1 MNTEEDELEIDNILA
16 NLDKKKKINGKKKGN
31 RVELQLTKLLTAR
44 FGLNFSRTVSSGARW
59 SQAKLSEDAKNVF
72 SGDLVVCKGFKFVV
86 ECKGGYDDIDLN
98 SSFTEGSKEIEA
110 FLNQVTDD
118 SKRCN
123 RKPMLC
129 WKKTRK
135 PWLVFIHKEELAND
149 QLNNI
154 KYYLIYDKWIGLSLE
169 ELLKLND
176 SFFIDQ
182 S

>member
-1 MNTEEDELEIDNILA
+1 MNTEEDEIEIDNIIA

-31 RVELQLTKLLTAR
+31 RVELQLTKLLTSR

-72 SGDLVVCKGFKFVV
+72 SGDLVVCKGFKFVI
-86 ECKGGYDDIDLN
+86 ECKGGYDDIDMN
-98 SSFTEGSKEIEA
+98 SLFIDGSKDINA
-110 FLNQVTDD
+110 FLEQVTED

-135 PWLVFIHKEELAND
+135 PWLTFIHKNELTQD
-149 QLNNI
+149 QIDSFKYILN
-154 KYYLIYDKWIGLSLE
+154 YEKWVCVSLE
-169 ELLKLND
+169 ELLKFDN
-176 SFFIDQ
+176 SYFIE
-182 S
+182 SV